1 MTNFIDVLTK
11 DITINVLIGFFYSA
25 LLGLLVFILTDING
39 KRNNIRRMEIDL
51 TKYTFVSQ
59 SINNSLTNISQIDGA
74 DYRRFFGDILD
85 GKQIQMSDYK
95 NVYEFIIFDKI
106 PELPALGDYLVS
118 KFIDK
123 MENSIEENKI
133 EELLDLLKQTNKEKE
148 NYINKRNLFLIRY
161 EDINR
166 RIKRLNERLDY
177 YRFLSKQLI
186 AFENPNKN
194 NESQIVRH
202 LHVFRYCTDS
212 IIQEAKTILKTLQL
226 LDDAIMSKKRDI
238 KQEINQIDKNYNIV
252 FKILVGCL
260 IVCGILLLVA

>member
-123 MENSIEENKI
+123 ME
-133 EELLDLLKQTNKEKE
+133 
-148 NYINKRNLFLIRY
+148 
-161 EDINR
+161 
-166 RIKRLNERLDY
+166 
-177 YRFLSKQLI
+177 
-186 AFENPNKN
+186 
-194 NESQIVRH
+194 
-202 LHVFRYCTDS
+202 
-212 IIQEAKTILKTLQL
+212 
-226 LDDAIMSKKRDI
+226 I
-238 KQEINQIDKNYNIV
+238 KQ
-252 FKILVGCL
+252 
-260 IVCGILLLVA
+260 